1 MSEFKLTVKK
11 GRRRYTFHVQRT
23 GFTAQWVDGKL
34 TLTLLDAKGFNNEII
49 NDVFADMTDI
59 DRIDVEYE
67 RDCND

>member
-1 MSEFKLTVKK
+1 MSEFSLTVKK
-11 GRRRYTFHVQRT
+11 GRRRYSFRVQRY
-23 GFTAQWVDGKL
+23 GFDVQWVDGKL

-49 NDVFADMTDI
+49 NDVFADLSDI

>member
-1 MSEFKLTVKK
+1 MSEFSLTVKK
-11 GRRRYTFHVQRT
+11 GRRRYSFRVQRC
-23 GFTAQWVDGKL
+23 GFDVQWVDGKL

-49 NDVFADMTDI
+49 NDVFADLSDI